1 MIHFLKVQVKFALGY
16 KTLYFN
22 PAKEKKVDLFLNML
36 QVQYKADIISRTNSD
51 ETDQEVLINVYGSVP
66 NDVDVIFVWT
76 I

>member
-1 MIHFLKVQVKFALGY
+1 MIHFLKVQVKFAREY

-36 QVQYKADIISRTNSD
+36 QVRFKADIISRTYSD

-66 NDVDVIFVWT
+66 TDVDVIFV
-76 I
+76 